1 MEMSAADIKR
11 SYEQAGP
18 SPKDKKNQIQILA
31 ELNGCDRDT
40 IREILIKQGVPE
52 AEIGPAPSRKLLK
65 RVPKT
70 QEPLPLEQCWDVL
83 RKELGTDADT
93 EELKR
98 IVESLPPERAEFISM
113 RYGLNDGLPMTFGR
127 VAGAK
132 GKSAEWVRSSIEKAK
147 RDILAALAKTEVTEA
162 RKRPEPERKEE
173 KAEREAPKAEQ
184 SMPEV
189 KQEPDTPEPEQKQS
203 AQLPDFIRAVLLDR
217 VAALERS
224 AYDLNLQLE
233 PLMEQIQQIKENQA
247 ERMRDRQRILDYL
260 GGEDGD
266 QGGN

>member
-11 SYEQAGP
+11 SYEQAGS
-18 SPKDKKNQIQILA
+18 SPKNKKNQIQILA

-70 QEPLPLEQCWDVL
+70 QKPLPLEECWGVL
-83 RKELGTDADT
+83 RKELATDAGA

-98 IVESLPPERAEFISM
+98 IVETLPPERAEFVSM

-147 RDILAALAKTEVTEA
+147 RDILAALAKAEITEA
-162 RKRPEPERKEE
+162 RESVPEREEE
-173 KAEREAPKAEQ
+173 KAEREEPKPEQNVPKA
-184 SMPEV
+184 
-189 KQEPDTPEPEQKQS
+189 KQEPDVPEPEQRQS

-224 AYDLNLQLE
+224 TYDLNLQLE
-233 PLMEQIQQIKENQA
+233 PLMEQIRQIKEKQA
-247 ERMRDRQRILDYL
+247 ENMRDKQRILDYL
-260 GGEDGD
+260 GGESDE
-266 QGGN
+266 

>member
-11 SYEQAGP
+11 SYEQAGS

-70 QEPLPLEQCWDVL
+70 QEPLPLEECWDVL
-83 RKELGTDADT
+83 RKELGTDSDT

-98 IVESLPPERAEFISM
+98 IVESFPPERKEFIAM

-147 RDILAALAKTEVTEA
+147 RDILAALAKAEIAEA
-162 RKRPEPERKEE
+162 RERSEPEPEREE
-173 KAEREAPKAEQ
+173 PKAEQ
-184 SMPEV
+184 TTPEA
-189 KQEPDTPEPEQKQS
+189 KQEPDAPKPEQRQP
-203 AQLPDFIRAVLLDR
+203 AQLPDFIRAALLDR

-224 AYDLNLQLE
+224 ACDLNLQLE
-233 PLMEQIQQIKENQA
+233 PLMEQIRQIKEKQA
-247 ERMRDRQRILDYL
+247 EHMRDKQRILDYL
-260 GGEDGD
+260 GGESDEQSGD
-266 QGGN
+266 